1 MSKVE
6 SALCGFKERHSL
18 EYKRSIVVTLL
29 CIGRFAELPRE
40 LFHLILSHALDALHT
55 APACG
60 VYGVRWREIEALP
73 EGDRCTFAG
82 VEPCKVAQELALM
95 HHALFCSIELCEF
108 ILWEREQPQ
117 GNSSEEERL
126 EFFSRERS
134 PLRRSIAAFRSVRI
148 CVNMQL
154 ECGGGSISH
163 EWYMQ
168 LERWVEET
176 TRGDESNEQ
185 AMRNYIKW
193 VQVVVVRHAAVN
205 ICEL

>member
-6 SALCGFKERHSL
+6 NALCGFKERHSL

-95 HHALFCSIELCEF
+95 HHALLCSIELCEF

-134 PLRRSIAAFRSVRI
+134 PLRRYIAAFKSVRI
-148 CVNMQL
+148 CSWSVVEGVSHMSGT
-154 ECGGGSISH
+154 CSSRGGWKKRREATRATSK
-163 EWYMQ
+163 
-168 LERWVEET
+168 RCET
-176 TRGDESNEQ
+176 TSSGF
-185 AMRNYIKW
+185 K
-193 VQVVVVRHAAVN
+193 
-205 ICEL
+205 L

>member
-18 EYKRSIVVTLL
+18 EYKRSIAVTLL
-29 CIGRFAELPRE
+29 CIGRYYVYGSDRKCRATLIDQECSFLELPRE

-117 GNSSEEERL
+117 ENSSEEERL

-134 PLRRSIAAFRSVRI
+134 PLRRSIAAFQSVR
-148 CVNMQL
+148 
-154 ECGGGSISH
+154 
-163 EWYMQ
+163 
-168 LERWVEET
+168 
-176 TRGDESNEQ
+176 
-185 AMRNYIKW
+185 
-193 VQVVVVRHAAVN
+193 
-205 ICEL
+205 